1 LGRRD
6 VAGSEE
12 NLLARMCIPGYGDL
26 VAQSR
31 LWRDPSQAFWYWLS
45 SRTLTNRDLQP
56 INSSTT

>member
-1 LGRRD
+1 
-6 VAGSEE
+6 
-12 NLLARMCIPGYGDL
+12 MCIPGYGDL

-56 INSSTT
+56 INSLTT